1 MTRSESWSTEERR
14 RTWRDEG
21 RTVREFTGF
30 MLPKM
35 KRLTVTLMRRR
46 MKFLTF
52 ISRKVR
58 LSSGMIQELGSK
70 TFLKSFCG
78 ETRQKVLKVV
88 IS

>member
-1 MTRSESWSTEERR
+1 MTRSESWSTEEQR
-14 RTWRDEG
+14 RTWRDEE

-58 LSSGMIQELGSK
+58 LSSGMIQELGG
-70 TFLKSFCG
+70 TFL
-78 ETRQKVLKVV
+78 
-88 IS
+88 